1 MNYCSSA
8 ADATTLLPVYTLTQ
22 MKCAQHLTFK
32 SYTVHI
38 LLFIYCCTTLP
49 VYTLTQPDEVCLAIH
64 IKVIYTVLPHS
75 PSFNA
80 RYKVQRRWKVQVRYV
95 LLYMLREP
103 RAQWEGDRSGAGVM
117 YKRLPGAESCPKKV
131 APGFE
136 APKFSLP
143 ARSERVV
150 PPVSLLPLS
159 HTSSSFSLLG
169 NLFFGQRSGQEISD
183 LCKIK

>member
-32 SYTVHI
+32 SYTVLH
-38 LLFIYCCTTLP
+38 
-49 VYTLTQPDEVCLAIH
+49 
-64 IKVIYTVLPHS
+64 HS

-80 RYKVQRRWKVQVRYV
+80 RHKVQRRWKVQVV
-95 LLYMLREP
+95 FFSTCWEHH
-103 RAQWEGDRSGAGVM
+103 AQQWEGDRSGAAVM

-169 NLFFGQRSGQEISD
+169 NLFFGQTSGQEISD
-183 LCKIK
+183 FCKIK